1 MNNDITVTLKT
12 PGELKSRQGTKSKK
26 SGGEDAAFG
35 QALASASA
43 STADYR
49 DSGVEKAPKQETQG
63 VSETAGS
70 VSSSKDVDSVVAV
83 TPEMLAEKMQTVQTS
98 QFIQS
103 ILNGGEASEEGMP
116 EEGLLASAESI
127 LTEQGIGDLAE
138 AVQTMDGG
146 MQAMVQMMEAS
157 GQGVKVSGQG
167 VNASDVGEE
176 DVLESVHATEQG
188 AVQLGETEELTTTE
202 SDAQKTDVL
211 DAARPEMAQAGTAMQ
226 TDNQVHKQTAADDGS
241 EKDRTRVT
249 EVKPE
254 NHVVDGRVDT
264 AYAQRTTPEQEVAS
278 HVTQTGEMR
287 EEYADM
293 IKDMIARQISQGK
306 QEIEISLTPKS
317 LGKLI
322 VKVAVEAGETTVS
335 IICTNSKAMQAMS
348 QKAGELGRIL
358 EGSLGDKMEVVV
370 DTEKPDS
377 YLQQDGRNASQ
388 EQAEQERHA
397 GQEQRKDQ
405 EADTADFLQQL
416 RLGLA

>member
-49 DSGVEKAPKQETQG
+49 DNGVETVPKQETQG

-70 VSSSKDVDSVVAV
+70 ASSSKDADGVMAV
-83 TPEMLAEKMQTVQTS
+83 TPEMLAEKMQTVQTG

-116 EEGLLASAESI
+116 EEGLLASAETI

-146 MQAMVQMMEAS
+146 VQAMVQMMEAS
-157 GQGVKVSGQG
+157 GQGVK
-167 VNASDVGEE
+167 ASDVGEE
-176 DVLESVHATEQG
+176 DVSENVHATKQG
-188 AVQLGETEELTTTE
+188 VVQLGEETEELTTTQT
-202 SDAQKTDVL
+202 DAQKTDVL
-211 DAARPEMAQAGTAMQ
+211 DAARSETAQAGTTMQ

-254 NHVVDGRVDT
+254 NHVVDGRVET
-264 AYAQRTTPEQEVAS
+264 AYTQRTTPEQEIAS

-370 DTEKPDS
+370 DTEKSDS